1 MKTSSHPNKLLL
13 QSRLWPVLTA
23 LLLLLQILWP
33 SKVWMAMLIIL
44 GGAWLLSF
52 LWARSL
58 ARGLSLDRKMRY
70 GWAMVGDR
78 LGQVFTATNRG
89 WAPGLW
95 VEVED
100 HSNLPGYVASV
111 VITIGGRGLVQWE
124 FEGTCTRRGLYTL
137 GPTSLR
143 AGDPLGLYRVEMHQP
158 HSTVLLVL
166 PPVLPLPAIEV
177 APGGRVGEGRR
188 PRRAAL
194 ETTVSTDTVRE
205 YIPGDPL
212 KSIHWP
218 TSARTGSLYVRQFE
232 HTPSSDWWIYLDLEE
247 RVQVGRDFDSTE
259 EYGVILAASLA
270 DRGLSQGHA
279 VGLVVCGKEL
289 VWIPPQRH
297 SGQLMDILRALALVH
312 TGDVP
317 LADLLTSS
325 KRSLQR
331 GASLV
336 LITPNVKTGW
346 IEPLLRLSASE
357 VTPTVLLFD
366 PASFGGTGTT
376 TQTDQLLNKYGI
388 AHTIIQRNLLNAA
401 EVHQSVHGQWRWFVM
416 GRGKIA
422 PARQPKEKGW
432 RSLG

>member
-1 MKTSSHPNKLLL
+1 MKTTSHPNKLIL

-23 LLLLLQILWP
+23 VLLLLQILWP
-33 SKVWMAMLIIL
+33 SKIWTAMFVIL

-58 ARGLSLDRKMRY
+58 AHSLSLERKMRY
-70 GWAMVGDR
+70 GWAMVGDQ
-78 LGQVFTATNRG
+78 LWQVFTATNKG

-95 VEVED
+95 VEIED
-100 HSNLPGYVASV
+100 HSNLPGDIASV
-111 VITIGGRGLVQWE
+111 VIPIGGRGLVQWE
-124 FEGTCTRRGLYTL
+124 FGETCTRRGLYTL

-143 AGDPLGLYRVEMHQP
+143 TGDPLGLYRVEMHQP
-158 HSTVLLVL
+158 DSTVLLVL

-177 APGGRVGEGRR
+177 ASGGRVGEGRR

-205 YIPGDPL
+205 YAPGDPL

-218 TSARTGSLYVRQFE
+218 TSARSGSLYVRQFE
-232 HTPSSDWWIYLDLEE
+232 HTPSSDWWVFLDLEA
-247 RVQVGRDFDSTE
+247 RVQVGQDLDSTE

-270 DRGLSQGHA
+270 DRGLRQGHA

-289 VWIPPQRH
+289 VWIPPQCH
-297 SGQLMDILRALALVH
+297 SGQLMDILRALAQVH

-325 KRSLQR
+325 KKSLQH

-336 LITPNVKTGW
+336 LITPNVITEW
-346 IEPLLRLSASE
+346 VEPLIRLSANE

-366 PASFGGTGTT
+366 PTSFGGTDTT
-376 TQTDQLLNKYGI
+376 TQTDHLLNDYGI
-388 AHTIIQRNLLNAA
+388 AHTVIQRNLLHVP
-401 EVHQSVHGQWRWFVM
+401 EVHQSPHGQWRWFATD
-416 GRGKIA
+416 RGKIP
-422 PARQPKEKGW
+422 PARQPKERGW
-432 RSLG
+432 RPLG

>member
-1 MKTSSHPNKLLL
+1 MF
-13 QSRLWPVLTA
+13 
-23 LLLLLQILWP
+23 LLQILWP
-33 SKVWMAMLIIL
+33 SKIWMAMFIIM

-58 ARGLSLDRKMRY
+58 ARGLSLERKMRY
-70 GWAMVGDR
+70 GWVTVGDR
-78 LGQVFTATNRG
+78 LGQVFTATNKG

-100 HSNLPGYVASV
+100 HSNLPGFIASG
-111 VITIGGRGLVQWE
+111 VIPIAGRGMVQWE
-124 FEGTCTRRGLYTL
+124 FEEICTRRGLYTL

-143 AGDPLGLYRVEMHQP
+143 AGDPLGIYLVEKYQP
-158 HSTVLLVL
+158 DSTVLLVL

-177 APGGRVGEGRR
+177 AAGGRAGEGRR

-205 YIPGDPL
+205 YVHGDPL

-218 TSARTGSLYVRQFE
+218 TSVRRNSLYVRQFE
-232 HTPSSDWWIYLDLEE
+232 HTPPSDWWIFLDLEA
-247 RVQVGRDFDSTE
+247 RVQVGQDLDSTE

-270 DRGLSQGHA
+270 NRGLSQGHA

-317 LADLLTSS
+317 LTDLLTSS
-325 KRSLQR
+325 KKSLQH

-336 LITPNVKTGW
+336 MITPNAKTEW

-357 VTPTVLLFD
+357 VTPTVLLLD
-366 PASFGGTGTT
+366 PISFGGRDST
-376 TQTDQLLNKYGI
+376 TQTDHMLSKYGI
-388 AHTIIQRNLLNAA
+388 AHTVIQRNLINTP
-401 EVHQSVHGQWRWFVM
+401 VVDQSVHRQWRWFVM
-416 GRGKIA
+416 GPGKIP
-422 PARQPKEKGW
+422 PARRQEEKGW
-432 RSLG
+432 KHLG